1 MRRLPVFLAAILL
14 SVALALALQ
23 PAAHADRRHMRKYK
37 PPPPM
42 AKVTVTVL
50 KAATGKPVE
59 HAAVVFHTQRDGEI
73 DGNMELKTNDK
84 GVASLDIIPVGSRL
98 LVQVIARGFR
108 TFGQEYDVP
117 TDKKSITVKLLP
129 PDQQYSTYKRSDPKS
144 NSQTNSPDANM
155 GHAAP
160 ADSPLLAPPQK
171 KD

>member
-1 MRRLPVFLAAILL
+1 MRRFSFSAAAILL

-59 HAAVVFHTQRDGEI
+59 HAAVVFHTQQDGEV
-73 DGNMELKTNDK
+73 DGNMELKTNDQ
-84 GVASLDIIPVGSRL
+84 GVASLDIIPVGSTL

-108 TFGQEYDVP
+108 TFGQVYNVP
-117 TDKKSITVKLLP
+117 TDEKAITVKLLP
-129 PDQQYSTYKRSDPKS
+129 PDQQYSTYKRSDPKKD
-144 NSQTNSPDANM
+144 SQTNTPGTHM

-160 ADSPLLAPPQK
+160 TDSPLLAPPQK